1 MSEITT
7 GKANLEIFGETLLE
21 EGKKNSNLI
30 VVTSDSRGSGKIVPF
45 GKELPDQ
52 IIEVGIAEQNL
63 VGVCSGLAAGGK
75 IVFGGVASEHLQRSE
90 RLHPHRLGLA
100 GSGSPNERK
109 GTR

>member
-52 IIEVGIAEQNL
+52 IIEVGIAEQNM
-63 VGVCSGLAAGGK
+63 VGMAAGLSQEGK
-75 IVFGGVASEHLQRSE
+75 LPVVNSFAALT
-90 RLHPHRLGLA
+90 
-100 GSGSPNERK
+100 K
-109 GTR
+109 